1 MKDILSGWREHGL
14 LKSKSMFISIILMM
28 IFIMISVGAY
38 YIYQKKIEEEKRE
51 YQKQQLVIN
60 EKKKISDFY
69 TNQSHGYQFH
79 DLINI
84 LEQIMV
90 SRYAFT
96 LSGYSED
103 MFNCDTNGCN
113 FLYKLKPG
121 AIFNVQEKT
130 FFNENYDGTI
140 SSDSIEF
147 SGLNISHTDGKII
160 ENIINQINYNVPLC
174 NDYINY
180 IYAFNSSKHYVND
193 RITLVELPSSSV
205 VNLEQKYP
213 NFENSHNLLFS
224 KFEMVL
230 PENPLKIEKILERQP
245 YINFYIFKSIEKLD
259 SNNIKVTGVFT
270 CTR

>member
-14 LKSKSMFISIILMM
+14 LKSKSMYISIILVMVLL
-28 IFIMISVGAY
+28 MISVGTY
-38 YIYQKKIEEEKRE
+38 YIYQKKVEEEKRE

-69 TNQSHGYQFH
+69 TNQLYGYQFH

-84 LEQIMV
+84 LEQVMV
-90 SRYAFT
+90 SRYAFA

-103 MFNCDTNGCN
+103 AFNCDTNECN
-113 FLYKLKPG
+113 FLYKLKSG
-121 AIFNVQEKT
+121 AIFNVQEKI
-130 FFNENYDGTI
+130 FFNEHYDGTI

-147 SGLNISHTDGKII
+147 TGLNIGYADGQVIG
-160 ENIINQINYNVPLC
+160 NIVKQGSDNIPLC

-180 IYAFNSSKHYVND
+180 IYAFNSSKHNAND
-193 RITLVELPSSSV
+193 RISLIELPSSSV

-259 SNNIKVTGVFT
+259 SNNIKVTGAFS